1 MKKNLL
7 FLGMAVAA
15 LASCTNDEVFD
26 INKSNKIQ
34 FDGFVNKDT
43 RAVINTD
50 GDITKFH
57 VFGYYGTTNVFN
69 NVEVSKAGST
79 WSYTNPVAWT
89 ANHYKFGA
97 YATENSS
104 DKLAGVAFAD
114 AKLTFTNYTAEDEKD
129 LVAAVASVDNTGLT
143 NATVGFTFKHLLS
156 KVKFAL
162 TNDTDMGY
170 TMKVDNITFD
180 VLPAGTCVYDG
191 AAAWTPSGT
200 ATELSF
206 AGTTANIA
214 AAATFTSEDHIVIPN
229 QALAEMKA
237 SFKVEFYDASD
248 NKVDEKEYTNV
259 ALKLNDAGTEKW
271 KPGYSY
277 TYTATITSTTN
288 YIQFAVTSVDAWTEQ
303 NAGAALN

>member
-43 RAVINTD
+43 RAVTNTD

-69 NVEVSKAGST
+69 NVAVSKDGAT

-89 ANHYKFGA
+89 ANQYQFGA
-97 YATENSS
+97 YATKNES
-104 DKLAGVAFAD
+104 DQLAAVAFAD
-114 AKLTFTNYTAEDEKD
+114 GKLTFTNYTAADAND
-129 LVAAVASVDNTGLT
+129 LVAAVAAVDNTGLT

-162 TNDTDMGY
+162 TNGTDKGY
-170 TMKVDNITFD
+170 TMKVSNITFN

-191 AAAWTPSGT
+191 AATWTPSGS
-200 ATELSF
+200 ASSLSF

-214 AAATFTSEDHIVIPN
+214 AAATFTSEDHIVIPS
-229 QALAEMKA
+229 QGLAEMKA
-237 SFKVEFYDASD
+237 NFKVEFYDASS

-259 ALKLNDAGTEKW
+259 ALKLNDAGTETW

-277 TYTATITSTTN
+277 TYTANITSTTN
-288 YIQFAVTSVDAWTEQ
+288 YIQFDVTSVDVWTEQ
-303 NAGAALN
+303 NAGAKLN

>member
-43 RAVINTD
+43 RAVTNTD

-69 NVEVSKAGST
+69 NVAVSKDGAT

-89 ANHYKFGA
+89 ANQYQFGA
-97 YATENSS
+97 YATKNES
-104 DKLAGVAFAD
+104 DQLAAVAFAD
-114 AKLTFTNYTAEDEKD
+114 GKLTFTNYTAADAND

-162 TNDTDMGY
+162 TNGTDKGY
-170 TMKVDNITFD
+170 TMKVSNITFN

-191 AAAWTPSGT
+191 AAAWTPSGS
-200 ATELSF
+200 AASLSF

-214 AAATFTSEDHIVIPN
+214 AAATFTSEDHIVIPS
-229 QALAEMKA
+229 QALGEMKA

-259 ALKLNDAGTEKW
+259 ALKLNDAGTETW

-288 YIQFAVTSVDAWTEQ
+288 YIQFAVTSVDTWTEQ